1 MKSIQV
7 LRGFVLA
14 LVLLVFALPGGAR
27 AAELRAGIHDD
38 FGRIVV
44 EWPHSVRYSA
54 RIDGTRLI
62 VDFAEPLDADPAD
75 LVPRLPAFLRAARL
89 EDGRRRVVFDLK
101 GRYDLASQTFGNSV
115 VLDLRR
121 TAAQPAPAPSAAGDV
136 PLIPVRV
143 GIHETYSRVVFEW
156 PRSVGYTVTQSG
168 DRAIVTFAA
177 PGRIDVPNLRA
188 NLPEGLRDPREDSRT
203 PLTVSLPS
211 KTLPKHFRAGGGGR
225 SVVVDIPTGPETA
238 TAAAPKPPAAA
249 PAAPAEGQPAPPAAK
264 PAKPEAKSQAA
275 KPDAAPPAATDAAG
289 RPQGQVVSLSFSWDQ
304 PTGVAVFRRA
314 GYIWVVFDRTHSI
327 DVPLMRRLGK
337 GVVDDI
343 EQIPHGRATVVRVL
357 APPQYNPS
365 LRREGLLWIV
375 DLMPQP
381 LRPLRA
387 IDVEPQMKAPGGPR
401 LFLPLAEGGTPV
413 SVVDP
418 EVGDTMWVVPVIPL
432 GYGIAPERRY
442 VDAVLPVT
450 AQGVVVLPRA
460 DDVEVASNRNGIE
473 ISRRNGGLRLSGQ
486 ASAASAVAGAVET
499 TPVTRAFDLKSWIGG
514 GEDKFVE
521 DRRRLMEAVVAAADP
536 ARNAARMNLAQFF
549 LAHGYG
555 AEALGVLRAIAAD
568 DAKQVEQPAFLAV
581 RGAANYLMHRPED
594 ALHDLDAE
602 VLKGSNEAQFWRA
615 LAALQI
621 GAAVDKAAVADA
633 VLRVRAAAPVLKD
646 YPPRLRARLALDGAT
661 ALADA
666 GDDVGVRNFLD
677 LAKRDDPSIEE
688 QAEAHY
694 LAGRMHAAAG
704 ALDSAIADYERA
716 EATGVRPFR
725 ARAAYARI
733 VMMHKMGKL
742 SDAAAIDGLDR
753 LRFAWRGD
761 DFEYMLL
768 KKLAELDLG
777 AKRYG
782 DGLRVLKQMAGYF
795 GQTPAL
801 KEVTDLMRTTFRE
814 LYLNNRADDMPPV
827 RAIALFEE
835 FRELAPPGD
844 EGDEMIRKLADRLV
858 SVDLLD
864 QAAALLDHQIQ
875 TRLNGPQKS
884 RVGARLAL
892 VQLFNRQP
900 ALALAALKT
909 SETPNLPAD
918 VVRQRELLRAR
929 ALADLDQAEAALK
942 LLATDNGDDANLLKA
957 EIEWRRQNWAGAA
970 ESLSRTVR
978 APDPGTQMSP
988 AMRQRVLQ
996 WVTALRLSDQRRE
1009 IANLRRDYL
1018 PFMNATPEFDAFN
1031 LLTNR
1036 TSPGLIDMASVEEQ
1050 IKQAENFRSFLGEY
1064 KTRTKES
1071 GLSGIN

>member
-1 MKSIQV
+1 VKLVAAVRSAC
-7 LRGFVLA
+7 LGLA
-14 LVLLVFALPGGAR
+14 LLAFALPGVAR

-44 EWPHSVRYSA
+44 EWPHGVRYTA
-54 RIDGTRLI
+54 RIEGTRLI
-62 VDFAEPLDADPAD
+62 VDFAEPLDADPAE
-75 LVPRLPAFLRAARL
+75 LVPRLPTILRAARL
-89 EDGRRRVVFDLK
+89 EDNRRRVVFDLR
-101 GRYDLASQTFGNSV
+101 GNYQLASQTFGNSV
-115 VLDLRR
+115 VLDLSR
-121 TAAQPAPAPSAAGDV
+121 ANAPAQAAPAAGDT

-143 GIHETYSRVVFEW
+143 GIHDAYARVVFDW
-156 PRSVGYTVTQSG
+156 PRSVGYTVTQAG
-168 DRAIVTFAA
+168 DRAIVAFAA
-177 PGRIDVPNLRA
+177 PGRIDLPNLRA
-188 NLPEGLRDPREDSRT
+188 NLPDGAKDAREDSRA

-211 KTLPKHFRAGGGGR
+211 KALPKHFRAGTGGR
-225 SVVVDIPTGPETA
+225 AIAVDIVTGPD
-238 TAAAPKPPAAA
+238 AA
-249 PAAPAEGQPAPPAAK
+249 PAAAKPADAKAAPAAA
-264 PAKPEAKSQAA
+264 AKPEAKPQA
-275 KPDAAPPAATDAAG
+275 KPAADAKAASAPAPLVAPDG
-289 RPQGQVVSLSFSWDQ
+289 GKPQGQVASLSFSWDQ
-304 PTGVAVFRRA
+304 PTGAAVFRRA
-314 GYIWVVFDRTHSI
+314 GYIWIVFDRPHSI

-343 EQIPHGRATVVRVL
+343 EQVPNGRATVVRVL

-381 LRPLRA
+381 LRPLRS
-387 IDVEPQMKAPGGPR
+387 IEVEPQMKAPGGPR
-401 LFLPLAEGGTPV
+401 LFLPIAEGGAPV
-413 SVVDP
+413 QVVDP
-418 EVGDTMWVVPVIPL
+418 EIGDTMWVVPVIPL
-432 GYGIAPERRY
+432 GYGVSPERSY

-460 DDVEVASNRNGIE
+460 DDVEVASNRTGIE
-473 ISRRNGGLRLSGQ
+473 VSRKTGGLRLSGQ
-486 ASAASAVAGAVET
+486 ASEAAAVAGVVEA
-499 TPVTRAFDLKSWIGG
+499 TPVSKAFDFKTWIAG
-514 GEDKFVE
+514 GEETFVADK
-521 DRRRLMEAVVAAADP
+521 RRLMEGIIAASDP

-555 AEALGVLRAIAAD
+555 AEALGVLRAIASD
-568 DAKQVEQPAFLAV
+568 DPKQVEQPGFLAV
-581 RGAANYLMHRPED
+581 RGAAGYLMHRPDE
-594 ALHDLDAE
+594 ALADLSAE
-602 VLKGSNEAQFWRA
+602 VLKASSEAQFWRA
-615 LAALQI
+615 LAALQT
-621 GAAVDKAAVADA
+621 GATTNDKPALADA

-646 YPPRLRARLALDGAT
+646 YPPHLRARLALDGAT

-677 LAKRDDPSIEE
+677 LAKRDDPSIQEI
-688 QAEAHY
+688 AEIAY
-694 LAGRMHAAAG
+694 LTGRMHAAAG

-725 ARAAYARI
+725 ARAAFARI

-761 DFEYMLL
+761 DFEYALL
-768 KKLAELDLG
+768 RKLAELDLG

-795 GQTPAL
+795 GQSPNL
-801 KEVTDLMRTTFRE
+801 KDVTELMRTTFRE
-814 LYLNNRADDMPPV
+814 LYLNGRADDIPPV
-827 RAIALFEE
+827 RAIALFDE
-835 FRELAPPGD
+835 FRELAPPGA

-864 QAAALLDHQIQ
+864 QAAALLDHQVQ
-875 TRLNGPQKS
+875 TRLSGAEKS
-884 RVGARLAL
+884 RVGARLAV
-892 VQLFNRQP
+892 VQLLNRQP

-909 SETPNLPAD
+909 SEAPGLP
-918 VVRQRELLRAR
+918 VEITKQRELLRAR
-929 ALADLDQAEAALK
+929 ALADLGQADEALK
-942 LLATDNGDDANLLKA
+942 ILNSDNGDDANLLKA
-957 EIEWRRQNWAGAA
+957 EIEWRRQNWTGASEA
-970 ESLSRTVR
+970 LSRTVR
-978 APDPGTQMSP
+978 APDPGTQMSM

-1009 IANLRRDYL
+1009 IAQLRRDYL

-1064 KTRTKES
+1064 KTRMKEG